1 MAHVDRLGAAD
12 SAAQLRHGERQRLQ
26 PLAVQAFGYLG
37 AYLKRRGKISMLC
50 LQLIPQPGRLTRE
63 SGLPPDAC
71 CSVSKSWGFS
81 VIK

>member
-50 LQLIPQPGRLTRE
+50 LQLIPQPGRLTENQPAAGR
-63 SGLPPDAC
+63 C